1 MGMMNQMRANMKLVL
16 GFLVVVFVAT
26 MSIGGLVGGAD
37 ITDLLS
43 GKKPNAFTIVNG
55 EEITYEQYMRA
66 IDREQKSYRERSGQE
81 PSEQQMN
88 QLRSQ
93 VWDALVSQVLIRE
106 QVEKRGLKATPE
118 EIRYY
123 GTENIHPI
131 IRQYFTNDQG
141 TFDQEQYQ
149 QALQSPDAANFFVA
163 MESQLRNIIP
173 IEKLQQEI
181 YATANISDAELRA
194 TFEQQTVPYGLEYI
208 FVRNT
213 LWQDD
218 QVETSDAEI
227 ANYFDTHQ
235 DDYKQAEGRILKYAS
250 QQLTPSKVDTQLTF
264 DRLVELKSQI
274 EKGRNFGEAAQLNSD
289 DPSAS
294 NGGSLGWFGKGRMV
308 PPFEEAAFG
317 ARKGELVGPVL
328 TRFGYHLIRV
338 DSTRKAKDGT
348 EISASHIL
356 LRITPSES
364 TREQFRQQ
372 LYQLKFLAEEI
383 GLQEAADSLK
393 LQINE
398 TQPLKTTDTF
408 ITGLGSF
415 QPAISFAFRNEP
427 GTISDVLSSDTY
439 MALFQFISVVPA
451 GPRPLEE
458 VKASIK
464 RKLMNDKKMELAK
477 ALADSVFGTLNSTSD
492 LKAVAGMRSGLTYD
506 KPAGLTA
513 DKPIPGVGKFA
524 QVWGSLSAAELGSI
538 LPPQEVSR
546 GYVIVKLNS
555 RGDFDP
561 VRFDAMRK
569 SLYDK
574 ALKARQNEVWNEY
587 LAALKS
593 KADIID
599 NRVNFL

>member
-55 EEITYEQYMRA
+55 EEITYEQFMRA

-81 PSEQQMN
+81 PSEQQLN
-88 QLRSQ
+88 QLQGQ
-93 VWDALVSQVLIRE
+93 VWDALVSQVLIRQ

-118 EIRYY
+118 EIKYY

-163 MESQLRNIIP
+163 MEGQLRNIIP

-181 YATANISDAELRA
+181 YATANISDAELRT
-194 TFEQQTVPYGLEYI
+194 TFEQQTIPYGLETI

-213 LWQDD
+213 LWPDD

-227 ANYFDTHQ
+227 SNYYDTHHE
-235 DDYKQAEGRILKYAS
+235 DYLQTEGRILKYSS
-250 QQLTPSKVDTQLTF
+250 QQLVPSKQDTQLTF

-274 EKGRNFGEAAQLNSD
+274 KNGRNFGEVAQLNSD

-308 PPFEEAAFG
+308 PPFEEAAFS
-317 ARKGELVGPVL
+317 AKKGELVGPVL
-328 TRFGYHLIRV
+328 TRFGYHLIKV
-338 DSTRKAKDGT
+338 DSTRKIKDGH
-348 EISASHIL
+348 EVSASHIL

-364 TREQFRQQ
+364 TRELVRQS

-383 GLQEAADSLK
+383 GMQEAADSLK
-393 LQINE
+393 VQLNE
-398 TQPLKTTDTF
+398 TQPLKTTDSF

-415 QPAISFAFRNEP
+415 QPAISYAFRNEP
-427 GTISDVLSSDTY
+427 GKISDVLSSDTY
-439 MALFQFISVVPA
+439 MAVFQLTSIVPP

-464 RKLMNDKKMELAK
+464 RKLMNDKKMELAQV
-477 ALADSVFGTLNSTSD
+477 LADSVFGTLDATSD
-492 LKAVAGMRSGLTYD
+492 LKAVSGMRAGLTYD
-506 KPAGLTA
+506 KPTNLTA
-513 DKPIPGVGKFA
+513 DKAIPGVGKFA
-524 QVWGSLSAAELGSI
+524 QIWGSLRTADLGAL

-561 VRFDAMRK
+561 VRFDSMRK

-574 ALKARQNEVWNEY
+574 ALATRQTEVWNEY
-587 LAALKS
+587 LAALKA
-593 KADIID
+593 KAEVID
-599 NRVNFL
+599 NRVKFM